1 MVALADESASS
12 TVEVDEDGDFVVQR
26 KQINPLA
33 EQYDFQVC
41 IGKYLQISLYLM
53 LLTYSKCS

>member
-41 IGKYLQISLYLM
+41 IGKYL
-53 LLTYSKCS
+53 